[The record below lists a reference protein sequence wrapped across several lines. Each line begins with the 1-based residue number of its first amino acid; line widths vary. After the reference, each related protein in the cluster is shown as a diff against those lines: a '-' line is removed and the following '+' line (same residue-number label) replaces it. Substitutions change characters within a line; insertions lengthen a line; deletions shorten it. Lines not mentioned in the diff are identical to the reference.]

1 MEPILPL
8 FEERAMTHIVK
19 GTRPSVLR
27 LLALFGLV
35 LFASVVPRGVWS
47 QTPDSQSPPTSE
59 TKANPFSGFETHYLS
74 NGLRV
79 WFKRLPEAPNVS
91 ISIGVPYGWDS
102 DPRRKE
108 ELAHLTEHILFS
120 DHDGRTE
127 EDIKEEID
135 AIGGRHNGFTTPDH
149 TWYYVTVSKEHGGF
163 ALEWLSRVVSP
174 HAMDADVVERNRVPV
189 AVEINAQPRE
199 FLESVWALLNPSWL
213 LPPDFWR
220 REFRMRTRDARRYN
234 RWASL
239 QRITPEDVA
248 DFYDRYYVPEA
259 MTLTVIGDLDRSEAL
274 EIAERSLGSLDKR
287 PVPTRAMAIEDPD
300 RRRATSFWGF
310 GPNVRYTARHKL
322 FDSDAEDD
330 LMVLFIRDL
339 LRRRLNQRLRYGE
352 QKAVYGLQVTTTQR
366 GPGGFLQ
373 IQGSIAENEYQFAQ
387 AIIQEEIAAL
397 REGTLPPAEFEA
409 DRTALVE
416 RLRGENSTA
425 QALNFWV
432 LRNFY
437 DPSKHTDFPDL
448 ISFFAG
454 VSQDEVAR
462 FAARTF
468 APEREVTTLVR
479 VHPMSRGIFAILV
492 LVFVWLTVRAVA
504 WTVTRPVTMTGILY
518 MARFRMPIPLLIGWM
533 VGFGTVG
540 LIVARVIVFGVQ
552 SLALAFLVPIYDYST
567 QLLFYGAMLATA
579 VVLSIL
585 YLSLFPRKLIVFPD
599 HLRIKFLAYRSRII
613 KPDDLLGISTRRV
626 QQVWFKK
633 DVFRCVPLA
642 FGLAGPGIYLR
653 PVKGR
658 PYFFR
663 TRDTSELIDVL
674 GGWRGVSV
682 LPAVKDPADFA
693 RDRSQEVE
701 DTSDWISS
709 MAPDLIPGDEEPA
722 ASVASERVLKF
733 KKPAASLFKKSVA
746 SLFKK
751 PAASIFKKPAASIA
765 PDPIRKSEKPVAS
778 IAPDPIPED
787 EEPPVTLASIALD
800 PPPTDEESPVTL
812 ASIALDPPPEDE
824 KPPATLASLAPDP
837 PPEDEEPEE
846 EEPPVTLASLAL
858 DPAPEDEEPPASIAS
873 ILLGP
878 LLEDEGGEND

>member
-1 MEPILPL
+1 M
-8 FEERAMTHIVK
+8 
-19 GTRPSVLR
+19 
-27 LLALFGLV
+27 
-35 LFASVVPRGVWS
+35 
-47 QTPDSQSPPTSE
+47 
-59 TKANPFSGFETHYLS
+59 
-74 NGLRV
+74 
-79 WFKRLPEAPNVS
+79 
-91 ISIGVPYGWDS
+91 
-102 DPRRKE
+102 
-108 ELAHLTEHILFS
+108 
-120 DHDGRTE
+120 
-127 EDIKEEID
+127 
-135 AIGGRHNGFTTPDH
+135 
-149 TWYYVTVSKEHGGF
+149 
-163 ALEWLSRVVSP
+163 
-174 HAMDADVVERNRVPV
+174 
-189 AVEINAQPRE
+189 
-199 FLESVWALLNPSWL
+199 
-213 LPPDFWR
+213 
-220 REFRMRTRDARRYN
+220 
-234 RWASL
+234 
-239 QRITPEDVA
+239 
-248 DFYDRYYVPEA
+248 
-259 MTLTVIGDLDRSEAL
+259 
-274 EIAERSLGSLDKR
+274 
-287 PVPTRAMAIEDPD
+287 
-300 RRRATSFWGF
+300 
-310 GPNVRYTARHKL
+310 
-322 FDSDAEDD
+322 
-330 LMVLFIRDL
+330 
-339 LRRRLNQRLRYGE
+339 
-352 QKAVYGLQVTTTQR
+352 
-366 GPGGFLQ
+366 
-373 IQGSIAENEYQFAQ
+373 
-387 AIIQEEIAAL
+387 
-397 REGTLPPAEFEA
+397 
-409 DRTALVE
+409 
-416 RLRGENSTA
+416 
-425 QALNFWV
+425 

-492 LVFVWLTVRAVA
+492 LVLVWLTVRAVA

-567 QLLFYGAMLATA
+567 QLLFYGAILAMA

-682 LPAVKDPADFA
+682 LQAVKDAADFA

-722 ASVASERVLKF
+722 ASVASDPVPKF

-765 PDPIRKSEKPVAS
+765 PDPIPKSKKPVAS

-787 EEPPVTLASIALD
+787 EEPP
-800 PPPTDEESPVTL
+800 
-812 ASIALDPPPEDE
+812 
-824 KPPATLASLAPDP
+824 ATLASLAPDP
-837 PPEDEEPEE
+837 PLEDEEPEE